1 MSGLTKRQSDLL
13 EFIRS
18 YVRENGGVPP
28 SYDEMK
34 AGLGLA
40 SKSGIARLMDALEE
54 RGLIRRLYHRARSL
68 ELMDEP
74 LPGRRVGD
82 LARSV
87 FDAIYDER
95 ARLTATGKRISQSDV
110 LNAIYRGLMQ

>member
-1 MSGLTKRQSDLL
+1 MNGLTKRQKDLL

-18 YVRENGGVPP
+18 HVRENGGVPP

-34 AGLGLA
+34 EGLGLA

-54 RGLIRRLYHRARSL
+54 RGFIRRIYHRARSL

-74 LPGRRVGD
+74 LPGRKVGD

-87 FDAIYDER
+87 FDAIYEER
-95 ARLTATGKRISQSDV
+95 ARLSASGKRIGQSDV
-110 LNAIYRGLMQ
+110 LNAIYRGLL